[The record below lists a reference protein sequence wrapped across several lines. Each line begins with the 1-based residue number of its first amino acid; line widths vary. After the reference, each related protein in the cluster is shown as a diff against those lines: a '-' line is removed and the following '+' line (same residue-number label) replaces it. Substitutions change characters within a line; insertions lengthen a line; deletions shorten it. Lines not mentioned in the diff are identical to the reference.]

1 LTRNAYNASDFLNF
15 TVGEPIDEINYGFM
29 MMIQVYEDSSKVEN
43 DIERFGSL
51 RILNSK
57 WEYVPG
63 DKLDITN
70 DINLEFHNCTID
82 DL

>member
-1 LTRNAYNASDFLNF
+1 MTRNAYNASDFLNF